1 MSPPASTSQE
11 PVLGSPTSAPPNAPT
26 GSVTKDGS
34 CGASNGN
41 TVCGNWPQ
49 GSCCSMYGYCGN
61 TTSHCGEGCQSG
73 PCSGPVII
81 PAPGPS
87 PAPANPNPGGLAV
100 VGQSGVPAM
109 HAGLMPNGRVIFLDK
124 VENYTQIKL
133 SDGQYAYSAEY
144 DPATNKA
151 VGLQYKVNPPQS
163 TGVAELTDSSD
174 ERFLLWWSILA

>member
-1 MSPPASTSQE
+1 
-11 PVLGSPTSAPPNAPT
+11 
-26 GSVTKDGS
+26 
-34 CGASNGN
+34 
-41 TVCGNWPQ
+41 
-49 GSCCSMYGYCGN
+49 MYGYCGN
-61 TTSHCGEGCQSG
+61 TTSHCGGGCQSG
-73 PCSGPVII
+73 PCSGPVIV

-87 PAPANPNPGGLAV
+87 PAPANPNPGALAV

-151 VGLQYKVNPPQS
+151 VGLQYKVINSNLPSWPY
-163 TGVAELTDSSD
+163 
-174 ERFLLWWSILA
+174 